1 MNRQN
6 AKLICSRIN
15 LFARIFCRKCISC
28 TNRIFFF
35 ASSQISRGLIL
46 LSNDGVTLPF
56 RTKMEQGV
64 RFSCTDGGRIEIGDS
79 FYASKGCMLI
89 CRGGLLVVK
98 DNVFLG
104 VGAIVVCVGAIEIGP
119 GCMIAE
125 YVVIRDQDHG
135 MESLPVSRSGFV
147 VAPIVLGGDVWVCA
161 KASILKG
168 SLIGDGAVVGAH
180 SVVRGS
186 IPSGSL
192 AVGAPAKVVKKIR
205 S

>member
-1 MNRQN
+1 
-6 AKLICSRIN
+6 
-15 LFARIFCRKCISC
+15 
-28 TNRIFFF
+28 
-35 ASSQISRGLIL
+35 
-46 LSNDGVTLPF
+46 
-56 RTKMEQGV
+56 
-64 RFSCTDGGRIEIGDS
+64 
-79 FYASKGCMLI
+79 MLI
-89 CRGGLLVVK
+89 CRGGHLVVK

-104 VGAIVVCVGAIEIGP
+104 VGAIVVCLGAIEIGP

-147 VAPIVLGGDVWVCA
+147 VAPIVLGGDVWVGA